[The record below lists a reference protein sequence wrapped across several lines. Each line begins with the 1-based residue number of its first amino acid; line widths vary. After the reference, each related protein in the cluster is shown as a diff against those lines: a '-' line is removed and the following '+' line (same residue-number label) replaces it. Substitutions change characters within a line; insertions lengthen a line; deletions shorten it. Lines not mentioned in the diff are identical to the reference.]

1 MPSQITNH
9 LLLIEPSCFYANPE
23 TMDTNA
29 YQVDEHESHEATL
42 QKAITEFRVFR
53 DMLVAHDVN
62 VTTMRGVDGCPDH
75 IFPNWIS
82 THDNREMVIYPMLND
97 NRRREKTPE
106 IIAFFK
112 KLYDLKFDLGDFEQ
126 SGQFLEST
134 GSLCMDRANRIAYS
148 GLSARTDKDL
158 ALHWGEKMGFE
169 IVPFNTESHTGKPVY
184 HTDLVMN
191 IGEKIANICADCIVK
206 QDRQTVL
213 DKLRSTHEVVELS
226 MSQLTAFLG
235 NSLEIRS
242 NTGHKYLVM
251 SSMAYHSIR
260 PDQMEVY
267 ERHYD
272 KILHSPIPTIE
283 KYGGGSARCLIMEM
297 F

>member
-29 YQVDEHESHEATL
+29 YQVDEHESHDATL

-191 IGEKIANICADCIVK
+191 IGEKIANICADCIVE

-242 NTGHKYLVM
+242 NTGQKYLVM